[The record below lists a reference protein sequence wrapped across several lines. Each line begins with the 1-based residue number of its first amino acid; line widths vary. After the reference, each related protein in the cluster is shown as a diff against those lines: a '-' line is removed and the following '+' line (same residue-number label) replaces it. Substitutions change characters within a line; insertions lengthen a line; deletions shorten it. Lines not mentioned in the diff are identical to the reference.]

1 MLDYEMYNSKS
12 IYTNKRLLV
21 PLKRVLSQMF
31 SGYNLEIIRQI
42 DQFRGVGQDFP
53 SNVLRLGILF
63 LARAK

>member
-21 PLKRVLSQMF
+21 PLKRVLSQMV
-31 SGYNLEIIRQI
+31 SVYNLEIIRQI

-53 SNVLRLGILF
+53 SNVVLMGIPF